1 MVVFTWYTHARVL
14 LAEASPASLFGCQ
27 QGHCKAG
34 VSFVFSC
41 ALAKGPLQV
50 KFPLFSGEISHE
62 MGKIG
67 NIAPVWE
74 EGGKGWGV
82 DDSGGRYVQEK
93 GVKGGGRVHFVSIL
107 CPFYGHFMAIF
118 VAIL

>member
-1 MVVFTWYTHARVL
+1 M
-14 LAEASPASLFGCQ
+14 
-27 QGHCKAG
+27 
-34 VSFVFSC
+34 
-41 ALAKGPLQV
+41 

-93 GVKGGGRVHFVSIL
+93 GGDGWLKSAHFR
-107 CPFYGHFMAIF
+107 
-118 VAIL
+118 

>member
-1 MVVFTWYTHARVL
+1 
-14 LAEASPASLFGCQ
+14 
-27 QGHCKAG
+27 
-34 VSFVFSC
+34 
-41 ALAKGPLQV
+41 
-50 KFPLFSGEISHE
+50 